1 MDPTVIGLIGIIV
14 LLILLFMGMPVGMT
28 MMIVGFFGFAAVV
41 DYKAAMGVF
50 KTIFYTTGSG
60 YTLTVIP
67 LFVLM
72 GQFAYYSGLSRQLY
86 DTSHKWLG
94 HLPGGLSVATVGAA
108 AFFSAICGSSTATAA
123 TFATVSLPEMKKYN
137 YDDSLATGSI
147 VAGGTLGILI
157 PPSVGF
163 ILYGVITGQSI
174 GKLFAAGL
182 LPGLLLALCYISAIV
197 IQAARNPKLGPAVP
211 KTPWKERFKS
221 LLDVTP
227 VLLLFV
233 FVIGGIFAGLF
244 TANEGAAIGAFG
256 AFLYLIYRRRASIEN
271 ILKSLA
277 DTIQTTAMIFLIIIG
292 AYVFGYF
299 LAVTR
304 IPMNLADAIASLDVS
319 RYIIVILVLLLY
331 VGLGCLMDALA
342 MVLLTVPIFYPVV
355 VTTLGFD
362 PIWFGVIMVMVME
375 MGMITPPVGMNIY
388 IVKGVAGDSLGIGSI
403 FKGALPHVLAIVAA
417 TAIMLIFPQI
427 ALILPN
433 LLY

>member
-182 LPGLLLALCYISAIV
+182 LPGLLLALCYMSAIV
-197 IQAARNPKLGPAVP
+197 IQAARNPKLGPPAAKV
-211 KTPWKERFKS
+211 PWKERFRS
-221 LLDVTP
+221 LIEVLP
-227 VLLLFV
+227 VVFLFV

-319 RYIIVILVLLLY
+319 RYIIVILILLLY

-417 TAIMLIFPQI
+417 SAILLIFPQI